1 MARTRS
7 SDARALLGAA
17 GPAEAAGGAA
27 TRAAAIADRIRA
39 AILAGALAP
48 GARIRLEELKAQFQV
63 SWSPLREAMS
73 RLLAEGLLQLD
84 EGRAWRIAPVSRA
97 ELAEVIRLRC
107 LLETLA
113 LRESVARGDD
123 AWEANV
129 LAAHHR
135 LSKLEGRREEP
146 AGMQDWEAWHRAY
159 HFSLIAAC
167 GSPLLLQLCGQLH
180 DLNTR
185 YRRLFLSAYP
195 FDRDVPAE
203 HRALTA
209 AVIGRNADRACA
221 LLEKHIG
228 RTGRNILAAM
238 SEPTGRQR
246 RAAQAA
252 PSRTP

>member
-7 SDARALLGAA
+7 SEARARHAAAEPATPGA
-17 GPAEAAGGAA
+17 GA

-123 AWEANV
+123 AWEASV

-146 AGMQDWEAWHRAY
+146 GGLQDWEAWHRAY

-209 AVIGRNADRACA
+209 AVIARNAERACA
-221 LLEKHIG
+221 LLERHIG

-238 SEPTGRQR
+238 SEPTARQR